1 MKKILFILTLSILA
15 QAGLFAQEEGLRS
28 RLERDSI
35 LIGDQVRWSA
45 PLTLEQGEEFAF
57 VPPQEPVAP
66 GVETIVG
73 FGIDTLSA
81 RRGKLEVEGRMVLTA
96 FDSGSFALPPLYA
109 LVRRSGGAIDT
120 LVYEPPVLEVN
131 TIPIDT
137 ATFQPYDIKGQ
148 MKYPLTFAEVYPW
161 VLLALVLVAA
171 IWALVRYIV
180 YRRQDKDFFGRPKV
194 VDPPHIVALRSLEK
208 IRGQKLCQNG
218 KQKQFYTAVTD
229 TLRRYMA
236 DRYGFQAMEQTS
248 AEIFDSLKDKEI
260 DERLMERVK
269 DLFTT
274 ADFVKFAKHNA
285 SDQENEEAIPT
296 AVSFVNSTFMQQLE
310 DEKSAEEEK

>member
-1 MKKILFILTLSILA
+1 MATRS
-15 QAGLFAQEEGLRS
+15 AG
-28 RLERDSI
+28 
-35 LIGDQVRWSA
+35 
-45 PLTLEQGEEFAF
+45 
-57 VPPQEPVAP
+57 
-66 GVETIVG
+66 
-73 FGIDTLSA
+73 
-81 RRGKLEVEGRMVLTA
+81 
-96 FDSGSFALPPLYA
+96 
-109 LVRRSGGAIDT
+109 
-120 LVYEPPVLEVN
+120 
-131 TIPIDT
+131 
-137 ATFQPYDIKGQ
+137 
-148 MKYPLTFAEVYPW
+148 
-161 VLLALVLVAA
+161 
-171 IWALVRYIV
+171 
-180 YRRQDKDFFGRPKV
+180 
-194 VDPPHIVALRSLEK
+194 ALRSLEK